1 VRRPS
6 LPAFIAEVVAE
17 PRARNALLAGS
28 VALFA
33 AGLDPR
39 VWSASLPS
47 IQAAIRERPGLE
59 AVSLVAAVISAGL
72 LLVGGVLGDSQR
84 ARPIVIGGLIVE
96 LVASAIG
103 LVVPGGPIFVG
114 SRFAGTAA
122 ASFIIPVALASVATS
137 YRGVARATA
146 IGLAYGA
153 YGASQ
158 GLGPALLQVL
168 PDSRWP
174 AFAAAILACLIA
186 IPVARRRLPDL
197 ARPTLV
203 ERPYVVATALW
214 GLGIVTMTS
223 GIIWFGSGWDNPV
236 RWALIILGGLALVAA
251 GLHDRRR
258 RGGATIHVER
268 RPVAIAVFVGLVIAL
283 AQTVPMLQLPLYFQL
298 ILRYGPFLAIVALG
312 PLFAGLILAGPVAGM
327 LIARVAPRTLV
338 GAGVLAVGVGD
349 LALALLATPG
359 AGYLGFVAPCAL
371 IGAGFVVATTV
382 RTAII
387 FASVPRGLPATAA
400 ALNEASIAV
409 GTRIGTVL
417 VTSIVAQV
425 ALAAFSASVSGTSG
439 PAADQAIAAFR
450 DLLTAVGTPAFAELS
465 RGVDPTSFAP
475 YVEAYSVGIRVA
487 LVFGAVVAIAGGLV
501 AWLSLG
507 RQDPLATVYEHRDER
522 GAGLAEAAAGRTEAP
537 ADAR

>member
-1 VRRPS
+1 VRRPP
-6 LPAFIAEVVAE
+6 LPAFIADVVAE
-17 PRARNALLAGS
+17 PRSRNALLAGS
-28 VALFA
+28 AALFA

-39 VWSASLPS
+39 VWSASLPTV
-47 IQAAIRERPGLE
+47 QAAIRARPELE

-84 ARPIVIGGLIVE
+84 ARPIVIGGLVVE

-103 LVVPGGPIFVG
+103 LVVPSGPIFVA

-122 ASFIIPVALASVATS
+122 ASFIIPVSLASVATS

-158 GLGPALLQVL
+158 GVGPVLLQIQ

-174 AFAAAILACLIA
+174 AFAAAIAACLIA
-186 IPVARRRLPDL
+186 IPIARRRIPDL

-214 GLGIVTMTS
+214 GLGIVMLTS

-236 RWALIILGGLALVAA
+236 RWALIVLGGLALVAA
-251 GLHDRRR
+251 GVHDRRR
-258 RGGATIHVER
+258 RGSGTIHVER

-298 ILRYGPFLAIVALG
+298 VLRYGPFLAIVALG

-327 LIARVAPRTLV
+327 LLSRVAPRTLV
-338 GAGVLAVGVGD
+338 AAGVLAVGVGD

-359 AGYLGFVAPCAL
+359 AGYLGFVVPSVL

-409 GTRIGTVL
+409 GTRIGVVL
-417 VTSIVAQV
+417 VTALVARV
-425 ALAAFSASVSGTSG
+425 ALAAYSASLSGLSG
-439 PAADQAIAAFR
+439 SDADRAIAAFG
-450 DLLTAVGTPAFAELS
+450 DLLTAVGTPAFAALS
-465 RGVDPTSFAP
+465 RGVDPSSFGP
-475 YVEAYSVGIRVA
+475 YAEAYATGVRVA
-487 LVFGAVVAIAGGLV
+487 LVCGAVVAIAGGAV
-501 AWLSLG
+501 AWLFLG
-507 RQDPLATVYEHRDER
+507 RQDPLTTVYEHRDER
-522 GAGLAEAAAGRTEAP
+522 GAGHAEAEA
-537 ADAR
+537 